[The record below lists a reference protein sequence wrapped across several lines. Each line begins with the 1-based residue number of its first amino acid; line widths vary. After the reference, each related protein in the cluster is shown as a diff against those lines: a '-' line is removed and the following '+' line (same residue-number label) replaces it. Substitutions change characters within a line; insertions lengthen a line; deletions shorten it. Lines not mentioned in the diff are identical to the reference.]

1 MKNLTISARVVAAFV
16 IVVACTVAM
25 GLFAIQRLGA
35 VNAAAASVSTDWLP
49 GANVLGDLTQDF
61 EQLRARQGQ
70 ILLAPPELRDG
81 LRVKIADSMSK
92 VRKDL
97 DNYVPVV
104 TPGEEVAF
112 AHQVDVHTKDYLSH
126 NDEVLQYLDS
136 GDISGGVTLY
146 FGDMQKS
153 ANAARDAIRADR
165 AFQMTAG
172 NKAAD
177 EGIALGKSAM
187 TLIIAALVLT
197 GLACA
202 GMGFVMI
209 RTISAPI
216 RRMSEVMTALASGR
230 TELLIPN
237 AGEKNEIGDMA
248 RAVDV
253 FRQGTIRNAAL
264 EAETADAREMAE
276 TERKQTLRSMADQ
289 FEHAVGG
296 VVEMVS
302 SAATEMQATA
312 AQLSAS
318 AQDSSV
324 QATSVSAAAEQAGT
338 NVTSVA
344 GAAEELGASVAE
356 IGRQVQ
362 HSLAKAREAVGDA
375 DATAAIVYQLS
386 EAAARISSIV
396 EIISGIA
403 AQTNLLALNATI
415 ESARA
420 GEAGRGF
427 AVVASEVKQ
436 LAQQTARAT
445 AEIGQQIGGI
455 QATTRQAVEA
465 IETITGT
472 IRAINDSSTTIAV
485 AVEQQDAATREIVQ
499 AVTQASIGT
508 AEVTNKITLVAR
520 SAEETGAG
528 AGQVLSASSELAG
541 QAANLS
547 SQVHGFLAR
556 VRAG

>member
-197 GLACA
+197 L
-202 GMGFVMI
+202 
-209 RTISAPI
+209 S
-216 RRMSEVMTALASGR
+216 
-230 TELLIPN
+230 LIH
-237 AGEKNEIGDMA
+237 I
-248 RAVDV
+248 
-253 FRQGTIRNAAL
+253 
-264 EAETADAREMAE
+264 
-276 TERKQTLRSMADQ
+276 
-289 FEHAVGG
+289 
-296 VVEMVS
+296 
-302 SAATEMQATA
+302 
-312 AQLSAS
+312 
-318 AQDSSV
+318 
-324 QATSVSAAAEQAGT
+324 
-338 NVTSVA
+338 
-344 GAAEELGASVAE
+344 
-356 IGRQVQ
+356 
-362 HSLAKAREAVGDA
+362 
-375 DATAAIVYQLS
+375 
-386 EAAARISSIV
+386 
-396 EIISGIA
+396 
-403 AQTNLLALNATI
+403 
-415 ESARA
+415 
-420 GEAGRGF
+420 
-427 AVVASEVKQ
+427 
-436 LAQQTARAT
+436 
-445 AEIGQQIGGI
+445 
-455 QATTRQAVEA
+455 
-465 IETITGT
+465 
-472 IRAINDSSTTIAV
+472 
-485 AVEQQDAATREIVQ
+485 
-499 AVTQASIGT
+499 
-508 AEVTNKITLVAR
+508 
-520 SAEETGAG
+520 
-528 AGQVLSASSELAG
+528 
-541 QAANLS
+541 
-547 SQVHGFLAR
+547 
-556 VRAG
+556 